1 MFPDNKSKR
10 GIISKHYVELIYNK
24 IREKTQMNQ
33 WRNTKSVI
41 EWFEAIQNKSKISF
55 IKFDIVEFY
64 PSISKELLSKAI
76 EYAQSVTTIEEK
88 VIKTIYHARKSLLF
102 DKDNVWVKKDNP
114 EFDVTMG
121 SYDGAELCELVGLYL
136 LDLLT
141 KEFGKQNIGLYRDDG
156 LSCFENISG
165 PDSEKIK
172 KNLFKIF
179 KSNGLGIT
187 EECNLIFTDI
197 LDVTFDLK
205 SATYYPYRKP
215 NNELLYINKHSNH
228 PSSIINQIQSMIS
241 NQISQNSC
249 DKNHFDKAA
258 PDTIL
263 LLEIVDL
270 MKMSRIFQVHSSV
283 KLARDK
289 LFGSTALIVLL

>member
-1 MFPDNKSKR
+1 MTLKDHKVNFQNDPKCRLINPAKSEI
-10 GIISKHYVELIYNK
+10 GIISKHYLELINSK
-24 IREKTQMNQ
+24 IREKIQVNQ

-41 EWFEAIQNKSKISF
+41 EWFKAIKNKSKSSF

-64 PSISKELLSKAI
+64 PSITKELLSKAI

-102 DKDNVWVKKDNP
+102 DKNNVWVKKDNP

-165 PDSEKIK
+165 PDSERVK

-179 KSNGLGIT
+179 KYNGLSIT
-187 EECNLIFTDI
+187 VECSLIVTDF

-228 PSSIINQIQSMIS
+228 PPSIINQIPSMIS
-241 NQISQNSC
+241 NQISQNS
-249 DKNHFDKAA
+249 
-258 PDTIL
+258 
-263 LLEIVDL
+263 
-270 MKMSRIFQVHSSV
+270 
-283 KLARDK
+283 
-289 LFGSTALIVLL
+289 

>member
-1 MFPDNKSKR
+1 MD
-10 GIISKHYVELIYNK
+10 
-24 IREKTQMNQ
+24 Q

-41 EWFEAIQNKSKISF
+41 EWFKSIKNKSKSSF
-55 IKFDIVEFY
+55 IKIDIAEFY

-76 EYAQSVTTIEEK
+76 EYTQSVTTIEEK
-88 VIKTIYHARKSLLF
+88 VIKTIYHACKSLPF
-102 DKDNVWVKKDNP
+102 DKDNVWVKKDNS

-121 SYDGAELCELVGLYL
+121 SYDGAELCELVGSYL
-136 LDLLT
+136 LDLIT

-172 KNLFKIF
+172 KKLFKIF
-179 KSNGLGIT
+179 KCNGLSIAV
-187 EECNLIFTDI
+187 ECNLIVTDI

-228 PSSIINQIQSMIS
+228 PPSIINQIPSMIS
-241 NQISQNSC
+241 NRKTLVIKIISI
-249 DKNHFDKAA
+249 KRLLI
-258 PDTIL
+258 TTL
-263 LLEIVDL
+263 LLKIVNL
-270 MKMSRIFQVHSSV
+270 MKMSHIFQVHSSV

-289 LFGSTALIVLL
+289 LFGSTPL

>member
-1 MFPDNKSKR
+1 MT
-10 GIISKHYVELIYNK
+10 V
-24 IREKTQMNQ
+24 
-33 WRNTKSVI
+33 
-41 EWFEAIQNKSKISF
+41 IQNYHF
-55 IKFDIVEFY
+55 
-64 PSISKELLSKAI
+64 LLI
-76 EYAQSVTTIEEK
+76 
-88 VIKTIYHARKSLLF
+88 HCLF
-102 DKDNVWVKKDNP
+102 DKGNVWVNKDNP
-114 EFDVTMG
+114 EFPVTMG
-121 SYDGAELCELVGLYL
+121 SYDGGELCELVGLYL

-179 KSNGLGIT
+179 KNNGLGIT

-249 DKNHFDKAA
+249 DKNHSDKAA
-258 PDTIL
+258 PDDNIALENSGFNENVTIL
-263 LLEIVDL
+263 
-270 MKMSRIFQVHSSV
+270 QVYSSV

-289 LFGSTALIVLL
+289 LFGSILLIALM